1 MPRLRVHCFSVSLDG
16 YGAGPAQTM
25 TAPIGEGGS
34 ALHDWIFLTRSGLQ
48 MILGKEGGTDGV
60 DDGFVAAGF
69 EGIGATIMGRNMF
82 GPVRGPWEG
91 GDEWRGWWGENPSFH
106 HPVFVLT
113 HHQRDPL
120 VMEGGTTFHFTD
132 APIETVLARALE
144 AAGGLDVRLGG
155 GVGTLQQ
162 FLRAGLIDDVHLVL
176 APVLLGRGERLF
188 EHLDDVAARYEC
200 TEMVSSAEVT
210 HVRLSR
216 RG

>member
-1 MPRLRVHCFSVSLDG
+1 VAISFDG
-16 YGAGPAQTM
+16 YAAGPDQDADN
-25 TAPIGEGGS
+25 PLGIGGP
-34 ALHDWIFLTRSGLQ
+34 ALHEWVFATRSARQTHGL
-48 MILGKEGGTDGV
+48 GDGGDVGL
-60 DDGFVAAGF
+60 DDQFIAQGDV
-69 EGIGATIMGRNMF
+69 GIGATIMGRNMF